1 MTKRGARKALRMTA
15 EERSEMMKTEELYYK
30 DVHRTEFTAEVLSC
44 TADKKNGT
52 FLAVLDRT
60 AFFPEQGGQKSDRGT
75 LGEAEV
81 LDAHVKGGIITHVL
95 DRPLEE
101 GSTVTGK
108 VDWARR
114 FDFMQQHTG
123 EHMLSGRVH
132 ARFGYD
138 NVGFHLSETET
149 TLDFSGPIDAE
160 ALKELELEVNRAI
173 WADIPVKTG
182 FPEEEVLK
190 NLDYRSK
197 LELTH
202 DVRIV
207 EIPGIDVCACC
218 APHCDTTAQVG
229 IMKITDVMNYK
240 GGVRLHI
247 ACGQRALS
255 DYGRKQD
262 AVDAVSVLLSAKR
275 EEIAEAVKKHLEK
288 ESRTEV
294 ALAETGRKLLEAYAA
309 ALPSPEESRHALLF
323 VESADQNTMRRTM
336 NGLAERYEGISGVFC
351 GSDADGYRFVLGSRN
366 IDCKT
371 LAAELRKA
379 GFKCGGSDIFLQGS
393 TGCTAEAIRQ
403 ELLRR

>member
-366 IDCKT
+366 IDCKA